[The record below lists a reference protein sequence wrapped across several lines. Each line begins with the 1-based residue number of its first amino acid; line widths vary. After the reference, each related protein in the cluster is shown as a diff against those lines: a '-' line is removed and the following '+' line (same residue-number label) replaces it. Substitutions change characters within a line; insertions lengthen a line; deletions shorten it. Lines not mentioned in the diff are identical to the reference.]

1 MFEEQRIKWEGQRG
15 LRVREYWLESGIVE
29 TNHRPKAEN
38 SKVGLTDSLS
48 EWCHNENLD
57 LQICYDLFTS
67 LAAPRTATIPF
78 SQVLQLI
85 STRSPGWARHRR
97 CLDMDGTTGSLTS
110 MVFSDGGE
118 ELKADSWMNLWDWE
132 WLWPGGWARVTRTL
146 ETQHCTCAC
155 RRCTA
160 PVPQSNSQSFVECRE
175 FTSPSIIPSLSTQD
189 HPCPAGQKLLSPKPA
204 KLKVQAEKKII
215 LKPKMNPKNTA
226 EYKRHF

>member
-15 LRVREYWLESGIVE
+15 LRVHEYWLESGIVE

-97 CLDMDGTTGSLTS
+97 CLDMDGTTGSLPWCFLIEERNWKQIPEWIYGIENGYDLGAEQGS
-110 MVFSDGGE
+110 PELWRPSPVPVLAGGAQ
-118 ELKADSWMNLWDWE
+118 LQCL
-132 WLWPGGWARVTRTL
+132 RVTLNPLQNAGNLPHPASSLPFPHRITL
-146 ETQHCTCAC
+146 ALLGK
-155 RRCTA
+155 
-160 PVPQSNSQSFVECRE
+160 NSF
-175 FTSPSIIPSLSTQD
+175 
-189 HPCPAGQKLLSPKPA
+189 HPNQQNSKSR
-204 KLKVQAEKKII
+204 LKKK
-215 LKPKMNPKNTA
+215 
-226 EYKRHF
+226 